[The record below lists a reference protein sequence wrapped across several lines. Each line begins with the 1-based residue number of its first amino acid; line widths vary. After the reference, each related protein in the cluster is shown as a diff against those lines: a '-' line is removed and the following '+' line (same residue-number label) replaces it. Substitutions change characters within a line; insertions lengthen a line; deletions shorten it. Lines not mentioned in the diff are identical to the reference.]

1 MANIFSG
8 LENFGLGEL
17 SGLDVYN
24 TTNGDKKDGDKED
37 DKPKITEADFIFDKT
52 HTCPVCDTE
61 FKSKAIK
68 TGKVKLLG
76 ADSDLR
82 PKYQLVDS
90 LKYDAIV
97 CPSCGYSALNRFFNY
112 MTAPQ
117 AKLIKEQITVN
128 FRGIEDN
135 GDIYTYDDAIARHKL
150 VLVNTIV
157 KKAKNSE
164 RAYTCLKIAWLLRGK
179 YETLPEDTE
188 NYESVVEN
196 LKKEEDEF
204 ILNAYEGFSI
214 AFSKEMFPMCGMDE
228 NTVTYLVADL
238 ARRCGKFDEAGR
250 WISRVLIA
258 RDANERIKSKARDL
272 KELIVQNKRE
282 NV

>member
-1 MANIFSG
+1 MANLFSG

-17 SGLDVYN
+17 QGLDVYN
-24 TTNGDKKDGDKED
+24 TGNGDKKDGDKEAE
-37 DKPKITEADFIFDKT
+37 KPKITEEDFIFDKT
-52 HTCPVCDTE
+52 YTCPVCDNE
-61 FKSKAIK
+61 FKSKSVK

-117 AKLIKEQITVN
+117 AKLIKDQITVN
-128 FRGIEDN
+128 FRGIEN
-135 GDIYTYDDAIARHKL
+135 EGEIYTYDEAIARHKL

-157 KKAKNSE
+157 KKSKNSE

-179 YETLPEDTE
+179 VETLPADTE
-188 NYESVVEN
+188 NYNQEIAKLKSEEN
-196 LKKEEDEF
+196 EF
-204 ILNAYEGFSI
+204 IYNAYEGFTT

-272 KELIVQNKRE
+272 KELIVQNKRDD
-282 NV
+282 

>member
-1 MANIFSG
+1 MANLFSG

-17 SGLDVYN
+17 QGLDVYN
-24 TTNGDKKDGDKED
+24 TGSSDKKAGNKEAE
-37 DKPKITEADFIFDKT
+37 KPIITEEDFVFDKT
-52 HTCPVCDTE
+52 HTCPVCDNE
-61 FKSKAIK
+61 FKSKSIK

-117 AKLIKEQITVN
+117 AKLIKEQITLN
-128 FRGIEDN
+128 FRGIENN
-135 GDIYTYDDAIARHKL
+135 GEIYTYDEAIARHKL

-179 YETLPEDTE
+179 AETLPADTD
-188 NYESVVEN
+188 NYDQEIAK
-196 LKKEEDEF
+196 LKSEEDEF
-204 ILNAYEGFSI
+204 IYNAYEGFTT

-250 WISRVLIA
+250 WISKVLVA

-272 KELIVQNKRE
+272 KELIVQNKRDK
-282 NV
+282 

>member
-1 MANIFSG
+1 MANLFSG

-17 SGLDVYN
+17 QGLDVYN
-24 TTNGDKKDGDKED
+24 TGNGDKKDGDKEAE
-37 DKPKITEADFIFDKT
+37 KPKITEEDFIFDKT
-52 HTCPVCDTE
+52 HTCPVCDNE
-61 FKSKAIK
+61 FKSKSIK

-117 AKLIKEQITVN
+117 AKLIKEQITIN
-128 FRGIEDN
+128 FRCIENN
-135 GDIYTYDDAIARHKL
+135 GEIYTYDEAIARHKL

-179 YETLPEDTE
+179 AETLPADTE
-188 NYESVVEN
+188 NYNQEIAK
-196 LKKEEDEF
+196 LKSEEDEF
-204 ILNAYEGFSI
+204 IYNAYEGFTT

-250 WISRVLIA
+250 WISKVLVA

-272 KELIVQNKRE
+272 KELIVQNKRDK
-282 NV
+282 

>member
-1 MANIFSG
+1 MANLFSG

-17 SGLDVYN
+17 QGLDVYN
-24 TTNGDKKDGDKED
+24 TGNGDKKEGDKEAE
-37 DKPKITEADFIFDKT
+37 KPKITEDDFIFDNT
-52 HTCPVCDTE
+52 HTCPVCDNE
-61 FKSKAIK
+61 FKSKSVK

-117 AKLIKEQITVN
+117 AKLIKDQITIN
-128 FRGIEDN
+128 FRGIEN
-135 GDIYTYDDAIARHKL
+135 EGEIYTYDEAIARHKL

-179 YETLPEDTE
+179 AETLPADTDNYDQEIAKLKSEE
-188 NYESVVEN
+188 N
-196 LKKEEDEF
+196 EF
-204 ILNAYEGFSI
+204 IYNAYEGFTT

-272 KELIVQNKRE
+272 KELIVQNKRD
-282 NV
+282 N